1 VTADHVTVTVTR
13 HLDFQVLPGG
23 AQLDATA
30 TARATPE
37 RPAP

>member
-1 VTADHVTVTVTR
+1 VTADHVTVTVNR
-13 HLDFQVLPGG
+13 HVDFQMLPGG

-30 TARATPE
+30 TARATRE